1 MRPNPEGAPR
11 AFPEPSLLQRIID
24 AIPAPVFFKDTAY
37 RYLGCNEAFARD
49 ILGREP
55 ADVAGKTV
63 HDLASPELA
72 RIYEEADRELMR
84 TGGAQ
89 QYETRVRFAD
99 GRMRDIAF
107 HKAVFRDTDGTP
119 AGIVGVMLDIT
130 ERKLAEDAQRESE
143 RHFRRFVDHA
153 VDAFILHDAD
163 GNIRDVNESACRR
176 LGYDREAFIALNVA
190 DVDADHSPLQ
200 LRNIWEKLLAG
211 DEDETLTLESRHRT
225 RAGEVFPVELRI
237 AAFREEDEPRF
248 LVLASDISERK
259 RNEVLLR
266 ERERMF
272 QSVFHAS
279 EDAILILDGDTFIDC
294 NEATV
299 RMLRCRSKDEVL
311 PSPPWALSPERQ
323 PDGRLSTEKAEE
335 MIQTAFR
342 RHFHRFEWV
351 HRRADGEDFPVEVTL
366 TTVDLEGRRVLYVV
380 WNEITERKQ
389 RERRIREL
397 AHFDPL
403 TRLPNRRLLQDH
415 ARQALAMAERH
426 KHPVGVMYMDLNRF
440 KDINDTQGHDI
451 GDELLVQV
459 ADRLQRCLRDTDTLA
474 RLGGDE
480 FAFLLPETDADRME
494 DIAGRLLGVFDT
506 VFKAGDLSVRL
517 GASIGMVS
525 YPNDGDTLSELL
537 KNADIAMYEAK
548 ATSSGYCAFHHQHA
562 RRLHARVS
570 LERELR
576 IALDR
581 GELQAHYQPRVE
593 VHDGALHSVEVLA
606 RWPDGNGAWIPPAE
620 FIPVAE
626 RSGLIHI
633 LGQNM
638 LRLACRQC
646 RAWRD
651 EGLDVR
657 VAVNVSALELQR
669 EDFVDTTRR
678 TLEECGLPGEFL
690 EIEITETAVMA
701 DAEGNIATLS
711 ALKSQGVHI
720 AIDDFGT
727 GYSSLSYL
735 KRLPVDCLKVDHSF
749 IRDMI
754 EDPMD
759 SGIVETIVAL
769 ARSMDINT
777 VAEGVETAEQFRA
790 ARTLGCDAV
799 QGYLFAAPQSAE
811 PAASL
816 LTAKYLPLPSDRDGS

>member
-1 MRPNPEGAPR
+1 MGPPLEGA
-11 AFPEPSLLQRIID
+11 AHTFPEPSLLQRVID
-24 AIPAPVFFKDTAY
+24 AIPAPVFFKDANY

-49 ILGREP
+49 ILGRSPVE
-55 ADVAGKTV
+55 VIGKTV
-63 HDLASPELA
+63 YDLAPPDLA
-72 RIYEEADRELMR
+72 RVYDEADRDLMHR
-84 TGGAQ
+84 GGVQ
-89 QYETRVRFAD
+89 QYETRVQLV
-99 GRMRDIAF
+99 GGEIRDISF
-107 HKAVFRDTDGTP
+107 HKAVFTDADGSA

-130 ERKLAEDAQRESE
+130 ERKLAEEALQRSE

-153 VDAFILHDAD
+153 VDAFIQHDAQ
-163 GNIRDVNESACRR
+163 GRIRDVNASACRR
-176 LGYDREAFIALNVA
+176 LGYQRDELTRLNVT
-190 DVDADHSPLQ
+190 DIDADHTPGQ
-200 LRNIWEKLLAG
+200 LRALWHRLLG
-211 DEDETLTLESRHRT
+211 KEENETLTLESRHRT
-225 RAGEVFPVELRI
+225 RNDEVFPVELRI
-237 AAFREEDEPRF
+237 AAFREDGEQRF
-248 LVLASDISERK
+248 LMLASDISERK
-259 RNEVLLR
+259 RNETLLR

-299 RMLRCRSKDEVL
+299 RMLRCKSKDEVL

-323 PDGRLSTEKAEE
+323 PDGRLSTEKAEA
-335 MIQTAFR
+335 MIETAFR

-366 TTVDLEGRRVLYVV
+366 TTVDLGGRRVLYVV

-403 TRLPNRRLLQDH
+403 TRLPNRRLLQDR
-415 ARQALAMAERH
+415 ARQALMIAERRN
-426 KHPVGVMYMDLNRF
+426 HPVGVMYMDLNRF

-451 GDELLVQV
+451 GDSLLVQV
-459 ADRLQRCLRDTDTLA
+459 ADRLQHCLRETDTLA

-480 FAFLLPETDADRME
+480 FAVLLPELDADAME
-494 DIAGRLLGVFDT
+494 ELAERLLGVFRSS
-506 VFKAGDLSVRL
+506 FKAGDLSVRL
-517 GASIGMVS
+517 GASIGIVS
-525 YPNDGDTLSELL
+525 YPEDGDTLSELL

-548 ATSSGYCAFHHQHA
+548 ATDTGYCAFHHQHA
-562 RRLHARVS
+562 RQLNIRVA

-576 IALDR
+576 VALDR
-581 GELQAHYQPRVE
+581 GELEAHYQPRVDI
-593 VHDGALHSVEVLA
+593 HDGDFQSVEVLA
-606 RWPDGNGAWIPPAE
+606 RWPTAGEGWIPPAE

-626 RSGLIHI
+626 RSGLIHA
-633 LGQNM
+633 LGRFM
-638 LRLACRQC
+638 LRQACRQC

-651 EGLDVR
+651 AGFHVR

-669 EDFVDTTRR
+669 DDFVESTMRVLDD
-678 TLEECGLPGEFL
+678 CGLPGDYL

-711 ALKSQGVHI
+711 ALKSQGVHV

-735 KRLPVDCLKVDHSF
+735 KRLPVDCLKVDRSF
-749 IRDMI
+749 VRDMI
-754 EDPMD
+754 DDPMD
-759 SGIVETIVAL
+759 YGIVETIVAL
-769 ARSMDINT
+769 AYSMNIIT

-799 QGYLFAAPQSAE
+799 QGYLFGAPQPADAVASMLTTQRVSLPE
-811 PAASL
+811 PVH
-816 LTAKYLPLPSDRDGS
+816 D